1 MIYVCVCV
9 CLPVCVCDWDLSTT
23 MYQALFS
30 TPAVMD
36 TDVSL
41 LPEMP
46 PPLFPGHIFTTLQI
60 VV

>member
-1 MIYVCVCV
+1 MCGV

-41 LPEMP
+41 LPEMSLS
-46 PPLFPGHIFTTLQI
+46 LFPGHIFTTLQI